1 MANEMWHRIRTGRL
15 SFYHVGLRRGYGA
28 RNGPGVW
35 ATIANGGTKR
45 EAVCIES
52 IKDSDGIT
60 IFQADTK
67 GEKVLDT
74 ALTQAATD
82 VMKGVVTNGTGRGAN
97 ISNGSR

>member
-1 MANEMWHRIRTGRL
+1 M
-15 SFYHVGLRRGYGA
+15 
-28 RNGPGVW
+28 

-82 VMKGVVTNGTGRGAN
+82 VMKGVVTNGTRSWGQHQQRAA
-97 ISNGSR
+97 GSR